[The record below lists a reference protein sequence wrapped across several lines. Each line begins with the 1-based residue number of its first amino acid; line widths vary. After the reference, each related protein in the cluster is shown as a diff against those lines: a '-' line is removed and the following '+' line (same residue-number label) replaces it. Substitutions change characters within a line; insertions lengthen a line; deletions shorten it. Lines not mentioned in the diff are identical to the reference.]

1 MNIKDLTPRMGNV
14 ELVAKIS
21 DIGEVREFN
30 KFGKSGRVATAKLK
44 DDNGEIELSLWNE
57 QIDQIGKG
65 DTVKVTNGYVKE
77 YQGEMQLTTGMKGS
91 IEVVKK
97 AETQVADA
105 TGPNRQKAI
114 WEQETVEKVEGATAE
129 KEQAKVQ
136 KPETSEAEEENIED

>member
-97 AETQVADA
+97 AE
-105 TGPNRQKAI
+105 
-114 WEQETVEKVEGATAE
+114 EQETVEAAP
-129 KEQAKVQ
+129 KEQSTLQ
-136 KPETSEAEEENIED
+136 ETNEGETSAVDEERIED